1 MKIGLKDITKSKVA
15 LVTGTSSGIGEAT
28 AGRLAMAGYKVYGT
42 SRRGAPAGQRSFAML
57 PLDVTSDGS
66 VEAAVAEMLR
76 LEGPVDLLVNNAG
89 FAVAPAGAEDSS
101 IEQAWS
107 IFDTNFFGLVRMT
120 RAVVPQMRR
129 QANAAQ
135 ICARQPRGCRGPKGP
150 AARRT
155 GNAPIKE
162 TPMLQRWRVPL
173 ITLIGWLPFV
183 LAACTD
189 ATSSNDARM
198 QPPLVRTKAVKISGP
213 SERSFTGII
222 AARVQSDLGFRV
234 SGKVLE
240 RLVDTGQT
248 VRRGQPL
255 VRIDSRDLGLAMR
268 AQVEAVAAANA
279 RVRHTS
285 QEESR
290 YRDLVAK
297 GAVSKSAYDKV
308 RADAES
314 ARAELN
320 AAQAQADV
328 ARNQTSYAVLL
339 ADADGVVVETL
350 AEPGQ
355 VVAAGQVVVRV
366 AHAGPREAIIELP
379 ETLRPAIG
387 STARA
392 RLYGSGLTES
402 AQLRQ
407 LSDAANHQTRTF
419 EARYVL
425 TGALKDAP
433 LGSTIAIQLS
443 DGEHDRAL
451 QVPIGAILDSGKGAG
466 VWLVEGETPRVTWR
480 PVQIVRLSDEAASV
494 VGNVKA
500 GDRVVALGA
509 HLLHEGEQVRLGGDA
524 APAVVTKAGAAP

>member
-1 MKIGLKDITKSKVA
+1 
-15 LVTGTSSGIGEAT
+15 
-28 AGRLAMAGYKVYGT
+28 
-42 SRRGAPAGQRSFAML
+42 
-57 PLDVTSDGS
+57 
-66 VEAAVAEMLR
+66 
-76 LEGPVDLLVNNAG
+76 
-89 FAVAPAGAEDSS
+89 
-101 IEQAWS
+101 
-107 IFDTNFFGLVRMT
+107 
-120 RAVVPQMRR
+120 
-129 QANAAQ
+129 
-135 ICARQPRGCRGPKGP
+135 
-150 AARRT
+150 
-155 GNAPIKE
+155 
-162 TPMLQRWRVPL
+162 MLQRSRVPL
-173 ITLIGWLPFV
+173 IALIGLLPFV
-183 LAACTD
+183 LAACIDAASSTD
-189 ATSSNDARM
+189 PRM
-198 QPPLVRTKAVKISGP
+198 QPPLVRTEAVKISA
-213 SERSFTGII
+213 SSARSFTGIV

-240 RLVDTGQT
+240 RSVDTGQT

-255 VRIDSRDLGLAMR
+255 MRIDPRDLGLAMR
-268 AQVEAVAAANA
+268 AHEEAVAAANA
-279 RVRHTS
+279 RVRQTS

-290 YRDLVAK
+290 HRELVAK

-308 RADAES
+308 KADAES

-387 STARA
+387 STGRA
-392 RLYGSGLTES
+392 TLYGSGLTGS

-407 LSDAANHQTRTF
+407 LSDAANRQTRTF

-425 TGALKDAP
+425 TGPLADAP
-433 LGSTIAIQLS
+433 LGSTISLQLS
-443 DGEHDRAL
+443 DGGLDPAL
-451 QVPIGAILDSGKGAG
+451 QVPIAAIFDFGKGAG

-480 PVQIVRLSDEAASV
+480 TVQIVRLGDEAALV
-494 VGNVKA
+494 AGKVNV

-509 HLLHEGEQVRLGGDA
+509 HLLHEGEQVRLTGAA
-524 APAVVTKAGAAP
+524 APGVNAKGGAES